1 MAQTYENAEG
11 VEAIAKSLMNY
22 HPDLVEARFRF
33 VFKEKAG
40 KKGGKTVYGTVKK
53 CSDLM
58 VFLIDADFLM
68 EVALDTWNPLDAQK
82 RTALVD
88 HLLERCYGEEDEE
101 SGETTWKMR
110 EPDVQE
116 FSTILR
122 RHGAWNDDLQK
133 FVEVAVT
140 LDLSFMTATATE
152 AEPVNHTTGAS
163 AH

>member
-11 VEAIAKSLMNY
+11 VEAIAQSLMNY
-22 HPDLVEARFRF
+22 HPDLATARFRF

-40 KKGGKTVYGTVKK
+40 KKGGKTIYGTVKK

-58 VFLIDADFLM
+58 VFLIDADYLM
-68 EVALDTWNPLDAQK
+68 EVALDAWNPLDANK

-101 SGETTWKMR
+101 SGEMKWKMR

-122 RHGAWNDDLQK
+122 RHGAWNDDLVN
-133 FVEVAVT
+133 FASVAAT

-152 AEPVNHTTGAS
+152 AETTRTTGAS